1 MIKKNIWKIDS
12 IDKREMIGFS
22 RDIIDGEHEIH
33 GHEFMEIEYVKK
45 GCVVQNINDKEY
57 VGRKGDFF
65 VLYKGDV
72 HGYVTKEPSEIV
84 NLIFYSELYDETF
97 WQDFCLQNK
106 VKLGHMVHLEK
117 PEREKLATLLD
128 LMEEEFNSKK
138 ENYIFILRQFL
149 HIIICIFNNLA

>member
-22 RDIIDGEHEIH
+22 RDIIDGEHELH
-33 GHEFMEIEYVKK
+33 SHEFMEIEYIEK

-97 WQDFCLQNK
+97 WQDFCLQSK
-106 VKLGHMVHLEK
+106 RMV
-117 PEREKLATLLD
+117 
-128 LMEEEFNSKK
+128 SK
-138 ENYIFILRQFL
+138 YISSDSLYFIRP
-149 HIIICIFNNLA
+149 

>member
-84 NLIFYSELYDETF
+84 NLIFIPNF
-97 WQDFCLQNK
+97 MM
-106 VKLGHMVHLEK
+106 KLFGK
-117 PEREKLATLLD
+117 IFACKIKL
-128 LMEEEFNSKK
+128 S
-138 ENYIFILRQFL
+138 
-149 HIIICIFNNLA
+149 